1 MNWNLKLHCTWEIFG
16 IFLLHKVEP
25 RAKVYL
31 ERFEVATITDELYTN
46 KKLVGTTLNLTFF
59 LLKTDV
65 QFRGTQIA
73 VSWHLLACA
82 QTI

>member
-1 MNWNLKLHCTWEIFG
+1 
-16 IFLLHKVEP
+16 
-25 RAKVYL
+25 VYL